1 MTVSEQFKREVIG
14 RRVEVLQ
21 AMDYAIRYMND
32 EDSIEP
38 WFHRKELRKRRFL
51 KKVWRGG

>member
-38 WFHRKELRKRRFL
+38 WFLCGVPDGAELEDYEDF
-51 KKVWRGG
+51 